1 MLPFSRDR
9 QPHNDSRV
17 HLVFTSNIKTLP
29 QSQWERCHQVQRNW
43 AFLLWEVGGKEIPSP
58 YVIRPK
64 EQLQLVENETRY
76 MGSGV
81 GEKLKN

>member
-1 MLPFSRDR
+1 MG
-9 QPHNDSRV
+9 
-17 HLVFTSNIKTLP
+17 TLP
-29 QSQWERCHQVQRNW
+29 HQVQRNW
-43 AFLLWEVGGKEIPSP
+43 VFRLWEIGGKEIPSP

-81 GEKLKN
+81 GEKLKY